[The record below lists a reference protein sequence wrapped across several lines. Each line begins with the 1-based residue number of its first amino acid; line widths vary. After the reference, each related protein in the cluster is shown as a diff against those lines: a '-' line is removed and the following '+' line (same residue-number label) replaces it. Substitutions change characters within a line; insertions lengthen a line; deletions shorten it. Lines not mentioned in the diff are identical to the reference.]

1 MEHYTEDK
9 ITIIEGPPPTFE
21 LMNTEWTRSLG
32 EGAARSE
39 VALTRL
45 RTFNGP
51 ALVERC
57 HRAWRHKNTIH
68 LEYRTPEGLH
78 QTAPIIAARNVE
90 TDEGDMLL
98 LWVRINLEE
107 HDVSIEWEGE
117 DEEYEE
123 DSDEWDDE
131 EGEDIVI
138 DEAFM
143 REFLKG
149 LTIPFEGDDTLDD
162 FLARFDDDRY
172 SVEDFF
178 RHMYG
183 EDYDV
188 EEYFRRF
195 RENHAD
201 DEEEGPASG
210 ETPDSP
216 L

>member
-117 DEEYEE
+117 PFD
-123 DSDEWDDE
+123 DDDE
-131 EGEDIVI
+131 EPPVTEEEIAEFIARLGDPYDDGTGGLFDDETMEDGYDFDMDDEFLHRFDEDDDPGDEDIV
-138 DEAFM
+138 
-143 REFLKG
+143 
-149 LTIPFEGDDTLDD
+149 
-162 FLARFDDDRY
+162 
-172 SVEDFF
+172 
-178 RHMYG
+178 
-183 EDYDV
+183 
-188 EEYFRRF
+188 
-195 RENHAD
+195 
-201 DEEEGPASG
+201 SG
-210 ETPDSP
+210 EAPDA
-216 L
+216 LL

>member
-57 HRAWRHKNTIH
+57 HRAWRHKNTIY
-68 LEYRTPEGLH
+68 LEYRTPEGLN
-78 QTAPIIAARNVE
+78 QTAPIVAARNVE

-107 HDVSIEWEGE
+107 HDVSIEWE
-117 DEEYEE
+117 DE
-123 DSDEWDDE
+123 
-131 EGEDIVI
+131 
-138 DEAFM
+138 
-143 REFLKG
+143 
-149 LTIPFEGDDTLDD
+149 P
-162 FLARFDDDRY
+162 FDDDD
-172 SVEDFF
+172 ED
-178 RHMYG
+178 
-183 EDYDV
+183 EDTPAIDMEAFLRNLGAS
-188 EEYFRRF
+188 EEYLLGEYDDLEPPFDDDTIEDGYDF
-195 RENHAD
+195 DTD
-201 DEEEGPASG
+201 DESFRKFEDDDSEDNDIASG
-210 ETPDSP
+210 EAPDA
-216 L
+216 LL